1 MKRTAS
7 DTEATGRL
15 YIEPYEN
22 IKERFDLKLK
32 KEYRFKVNPLREH
45 IGSITAANML
55 MQQLE
60 KNIADREA
68 KGVD

>member
-55 MQQLE
+55 MQ
-60 KNIADREA
+60 
-68 KGVD
+68 